1 MTDFKLFREEV
12 WLANYSWI
20 CPILTT
26 LCFIFLAWDV
36 DLEEKVMVMRVV
48 LRSHETYLQVG
59 SLKRLLCELWNVCS
73 SLGAV
78 WGWIFMKCSTLKNNA
93 PTGLYIIN
101 LKNQGNVHLF
111 IFLHILVVITTENMT
126 YDSTLYLNLLHL
138 ISKNESQTLRSWVLP
153 DWCYFV

>member
-1 MTDFKLFREEV
+1 MTAFKLFREEV

-48 LRSHETYLQVG
+48 LPFHETYLQVG
-59 SLKRLLCELWNVCS
+59 CLKWLLCELWNVYS

-78 WGWIFMKCSTLKNNA
+78 WGWIFMRCSHRTIHYKPEKPGQCAFIYFFTHFGGDHNRKHDLRQHSLPQCA
-93 PTGLYIIN
+93 PSL
-101 LKNQGNVHLF
+101 
-111 IFLHILVVITTENMT
+111 
-126 YDSTLYLNLLHL
+126 S
-138 ISKNESQTLRSWVLP
+138 
-153 DWCYFV
+153 